1 MRTKLIKIALGALCA
16 ITAMFPAVSVLANAE
31 GNSVE
36 TINNIGMGNVS
47 ITLNEYKVDAAG
59 NKVLNNSES
68 KIVLP
73 GEAISKYSEI
83 TVNAHK
89 SLIRAKVMV
98 SGDKEIVDLNESW
111 VRLVEDKNWSRIGE
125 YWYYTEPVDH
135 GKTIA
140 FTKDIIIPTSE
151 DNVVQ
156 NKNFNVVIW
165 VDAVQ
170 YDNFK
175 PNFRSNDPW
184 FGTVIETSVYDT
196 YRNKESESAGLA
208 VFYEGGA
215 QGLIAN
221 TGDVFKNFKTL
232 MPGDTV
238 SDKLVIGS
246 SYANPVRLFFR
257 IDKIDNEA
265 LAKQV
270 ELTIKAGEVPIFNG
284 TLASAMNEVYLAY
297 MTQGYQAV
305 LTFELKVPEELK
317 NDYALTD
324 AKQKWVFR
332 ADLGGDPTKSRII
345 SRNTSD
351 PTNTAMYMVICGVAV
366 AVCAGAA
373 VYVIRRRK
381 DEDSDSESATKE

>member
-1 MRTKLIKIALGALCA
+1 MQ
-16 ITAMFPAVSVLANAE
+16 
-31 GNSVE
+31 
-36 TINNIGMGNVS
+36 
-47 ITLNEYKVDAAG
+47 
-59 NKVLNNSES
+59 
-68 KIVLP
+68 
-73 GEAISKYSEI
+73 
-83 TVNAHK
+83 
-89 SLIRAKVMV
+89 IRFV
-98 SGDKEIVDLNESW
+98 
-111 VRLVEDKNWSRIGE
+111 
-125 YWYYTEPVDH
+125 
-135 GKTIA
+135 
-140 FTKDIIIPTSE
+140 
-151 DNVVQ
+151 
-156 NKNFNVVIW
+156 
-165 VDAVQ
+165 
-170 YDNFK
+170 
-175 PNFRSNDPW
+175 
-184 FGTVIETSVYDT
+184 
-196 YRNKESESAGLA
+196 
-208 VFYEGGA
+208 
-215 QGLIAN
+215 
-221 TGDVFKNFKTL
+221 
-232 MPGDTV
+232 
-238 SDKLVIGS
+238 
-246 SYANPVRLFFR
+246 R